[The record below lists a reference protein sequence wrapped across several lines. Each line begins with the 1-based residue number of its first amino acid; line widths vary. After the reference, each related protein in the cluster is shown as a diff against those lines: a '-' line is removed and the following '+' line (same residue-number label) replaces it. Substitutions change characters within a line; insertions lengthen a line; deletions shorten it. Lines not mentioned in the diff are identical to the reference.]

1 MHLKFV
7 RSFSNTLPPPI
18 LSPPTPGLENIY
30 PAYVSI
36 PNSKRK
42 KTYSVGDS
50 KQRRMALSC
59 SKKTISII
67 DRNKFENINGDFYC
81 LSCLDSFRIRPL
93 RTLELESY
101 ENVFEN
107 KDICHIVMP
116 SKDSKIFEFNKYQKS
131 DKAAFIIYAVLE
143 SSIEKIDGCINNPE
157 NSFTTKVGEH
167 ILPSFSGST
176 ILSFKSIENKHE
188 L

>member
-1 MHLKFV
+1 
-7 RSFSNTLPPPI
+7 
-18 LSPPTPGLENIY
+18 
-30 PAYVSI
+30 
-36 PNSKRK
+36 
-42 KTYSVGDS
+42 
-50 KQRRMALSC
+50 MALSC

-67 DRNKFENINGDFYC
+67 DRNKFKNINGDFYC
-81 LSCLDSFRIRPL
+81 LSCLHSFRTRNL

-101 ENVFEN
+101 ENVCEN
-107 KDICHIVMP
+107 KDICNIVMP

-131 DKAAFIIYAVLE
+131 DKAACIIYAVLE

-167 ILPSFSGST
+167 ILPSFWGST

-188 L
+188 LWDKDCMKNFCESLPKHLMKIINF